1 MPRISATAFGG
12 AFLLLGACGPIG
24 GGPASGF
31 ASAPPPPAPPPP
43 AANGAIF
50 QPAYGYAA
58 LHEGLR
64 ARRVGDLVTI
74 VLVESIGSS
83 KSSSAQT
90 GRDGSL
96 GITPPTAGPLSFLN
110 PEALKAAA
118 QSSFKGQGNAA
129 QRSSLN
135 GAVAATIVEVRPN
148 GTALVTGEKQ
158 MSLSQGREWVQFA
171 GTLRLADIDGDNRI
185 LSSQVADARIIYSG
199 NGAIQRA
206 SRPGW
211 LSKFFSIITPF

>member
-1 MPRISATAFGG
+1 MPRFFTAALCGVH
-12 AFLLLGACGPIG
+12 LLLGACGPIG

-31 ASAPPPPAPPPP
+31 ASAAPPPAPLPP

-50 QPAYGYAA
+50 QPAHGYSA

-64 ARRVGDLVTI
+64 ARRIGDLVTI
-74 VLVESIGSS
+74 VLVESIDSS
-83 KSSSAQT
+83 KSTSAQT
-90 GRDGSL
+90 GRDGSA
-96 GITPPTAGPLSFLN
+96 GITPPSAGPLSFLN

-118 QSSFKGQGNAA
+118 QSSFKGQGNAS
-129 QRSSLN
+129 QRSSLS
-135 GAVAATIVEVRPN
+135 GAIAATIAEVRPN

-158 MSLSQGREWVQFA
+158 MSFSQGREWVQFA
-171 GTLRLADIDGDNRI
+171 GTLRLADVDGDNRI
-185 LSSQVADARIIYSG
+185 LSSQIADARIIYSG